1 MSGKSKNTVIVIYV
15 VLAVI
20 YAVIF
25 LTVPFQKN
33 ATTWAAFTFG
43 IVSILVGAIV
53 TYITFDKGTSLK
65 SKVYGFPMFRLGY
78 YYTIVQLFLSIALFI
93 AEFFVDIPVWI
104 SIVFSVI
111 LLGVLIIGAVSID
124 NTREIVER
132 QDMHDSIKTETM
144 ESFRSDID
152 SLVRRCTDDKLRKE
166 LEKLAEEF
174 KYSDPVLSE
183 ATTEIEKEIKEKIDK
198 LRLDIGGNAE
208 SSANIISNI
217 HDLLFSRNKLC
228 KKSK

>member
-33 ATTWAAFTFG
+33 ATTWAAFAFG

-132 QDMHDSIKTETM
+132 QDIHDSIKTEAM

-174 KYSDPVLSE
+174 KYSDPVSSE
-183 ATTEIEKEIKEKIDK
+183 ATKEFDSVIKNNLQRLKQIIDDKEKCIFMISE
-198 LRLDIGGNAE
+198 IGKVLME
-208 SSANIISNI
+208 
-217 HDLLFSRNKLC
+217 RNEIC
-228 KKSK
+228 KKNK